1 MMLYPTMP
9 QLLEKVNSRYLLV
22 NVVANRARQISAEA
36 EEEGIQLEKKPVT
49 IAIEEVA
56 EGKIT
61 AYVDDHDN
69 VSETVNIDTE
79 HLSEDEVQ

>member
-1 MMLYPTMP
+1 MLYPTMP

-49 IAIEEVA
+49 TAIEEVA

-61 AYVDDHDN
+61 AYVDDRDN
-69 VSETVNIDTE
+69 IVETDTTDP
-79 HLSEDEVQ
+79 HQLTEDEIR